1 MNRKIFAYIL
11 YMHKDWDIYLEEVT
25 VKWDSMVYSKR
36 LWGLYLSRNGVL
48 RYMFLLCVA
57 YFS

>member
-1 MNRKIFAYIL
+1 
-11 YMHKDWDIYLEEVT
+11 MHKDWDIYSEEVT

-57 YFS
+57 YSS